1 MKALV
6 ISGGGSKGA
15 FAGGVAQHLIQ
26 DLGIHYDLMI
36 GTSTGS
42 LLAPML
48 AFGDI
53 DNVKKAYTSVSQKDI
68 YSICPFKVKK
78 LKNGKIKSSINH
90 LNVIR
95 MFLKR
100 KKTFGEH
107 KHLRDTI
114 RRFFPKDH
122 YEYVKSTQRKVI
134 ATVANL
140 TLRKIEYKYLADYSY
155 EDFCDWMW
163 VSSSFVPFMSLVEK
177 NGYEYADGGF
187 GNYIP
192 IEEAIAQGATD
203 IHVIVLNPRNRT
215 HKAQKSRNAFDIL
228 MHSMQFM
235 LNQIAYDDILIGHLQ
250 SIYNENI
257 HVKYFFTP
265 RLLTEYS
272 FYFDP
277 EQMSQWWEEGYE
289 YARSRMKT
297 VLIS

>member
-26 DLGIHYDLMI
+26 DLGIDYDILV

-48 AFGDI
+48 AAGNL
-53 DNVKKAYTSVSQKDI
+53 DNVRKAYTSVTQSDI
-68 YSICPFKVKK
+68 YSVCPFKVKK
-78 LKNGKIKSSINH
+78 MKDGSVKSSINH
-90 LNVIR
+90 FNVVR

-107 KHLRDTI
+107 ENLRKTI
-114 RRFFPKDH
+114 KRFFPRED
-122 YEYVKSTQRKVI
+122 YEKVKASQKKVI
-134 ATVANL
+134 ASVANL
-140 TLRKIEYKYLADYSY
+140 SVKKIEYKYLKDNSY
-155 EDFCDWMW
+155 EDFVDWMW
-163 VSSSFVPFMSLVEK
+163 LSSSFVPFMSLVEK

-203 IHVIVLNPRNRT
+203 IHVIVLNPRNRS
-215 HKAQKSRNAFDIL
+215 HKNVKTRNAFDI
-228 MHSMQFM
+228 MMQSMQFM
-235 LNQIAYDDILIGHLQ
+235 LQQIAYDDLLIGHLQ
-250 SIYNENI
+250 SIYNDHI
-257 HVKYFFTP
+257 QIKFFFTP

-277 EQMSQWWEEGYE
+277 EQMTQWWKEGYE
-289 YARSRMKT
+289 YAQKRMKSVIVT
-297 VLIS
+297 